1 MKKQTIIALTKLATN
16 RSNLAI
22 EITYARTGANYRILG
37 FIKVKFNGEWY
48 VQVQYK
54 SIADGKVYSRD
65 SSDFGGFNEV
75 VL

>member
-1 MKKQTIIALTKLATN
+1 MKKQTIIELTKLAAN
-16 RSNLAI
+16 RSNLSI
-22 EITYARTGANYRILG
+22 EIKHVRNDNNYRILG

>member
-1 MKKQTIIALTKLATN
+1 MKKQTIIELTKLA
-16 RSNLAI
+16 SNLAI

-37 FIKVKFNGEWY
+37 FIKIKFNGEWY